1 MLWRRR
7 KRMRSMSSGSGELAN
22 AALTDLWNGEI
33 GLQGDGTRP
42 EKITVIGLG
51 NTLYTDEGVG
61 IHVLPLLEEI
71 LAGTENI
78 EIIEGSTDG
87 IRLLGPVEDTDQLIL
102 LDSINGGEPPGHLYT
117 VEREDIPAYCNVK
130 MSVHQLGFQEVLF
143 AARIRERLPARM
155 VLFGVQPA
163 SLEFGIGL
171 SDTVRGRLAGLAE
184 LVNRQVRE
192 WRSAPWTA
200 GNL

>member
-1 MLWRRR
+1 
-7 KRMRSMSSGSGELAN
+7 MRSMSSGRTDSMSRDSGLEAVTTLN
-22 AALTDLWNGEI
+22 RTV
-33 GLQGDGTRP
+33 P
-42 EKITVIGLG
+42 EKVTVIGLG

-61 IHVLPLLEEI
+61 IHVLPLLEEA
-71 LAGTENI
+71 LAGLENV

-102 LDSINGGEPPGHLYT
+102 LDSINGPEQPGFVYT

-143 AARIRERLPARM
+143 AARIRERVPARM

-163 SLEFGIGL
+163 TLAFGIGL
-171 SDTVRGRLAGLAE
+171 SDTVGGRLASLTE
-184 LVNRQVRE
+184 LVHGQIRE
-192 WRSAPWTA
+192 WRAASWTE
-200 GNL
+200 GIL

>member
-1 MLWRRR
+1 
-7 KRMRSMSSGSGELAN
+7 MSSGGLYAARSGAGLPGVWN
-22 AALTDLWNGEI
+22 GSAALNGEA
-33 GLQGDGTRP
+33 RPP
-42 EKITVIGLG
+42 EKVTVIGLG

-61 IHVLPLLEEI
+61 IHALPLLEEA
-71 LAGTENI
+71 LAGVENV

-102 LDSINGGEPPGHLYT
+102 LDAINGGLPPGGLYT

-143 AARIRERLPARM
+143 AAQIRERLPARM
-155 VLFGVQPA
+155 VMFGVQPA

-171 SDTVRGRLAGLAE
+171 TDTVRDRLGVLTE
-184 LVNRQVRE
+184 LVSGRIRE
-192 WRSAPWTA
+192 WREAPWTA
-200 GNL
+200 GSL

>member
-1 MLWRRR
+1 
-7 KRMRSMSSGSGELAN
+7 MRSMSSGRMESLSMSG
-22 AALTDLWNGEI
+22 
-33 GLQGDGTRP
+33 GLEAGNTLNRAGP

-61 IHVLPLLEEI
+61 IHVLPFLEEA
-71 LAGTENI
+71 LAGVENV

-102 LDSINGGEPPGHLYT
+102 LDSINGPELPGFVYT

-143 AARIRERLPARM
+143 AARIRERVPAKM

-171 SDTVRGRLAGLAE
+171 SDTVRERLAALTE
-184 LVNRQVRE
+184 LVHGQIRE
-192 WRSAPWTA
+192 WRAASWTE
-200 GNL
+200 GIL

>member
-1 MLWRRR
+1 
-7 KRMRSMSSGSGELAN
+7 MSSGRLDSLGMGGVMEADITFN
-22 AALTDLWNGEI
+22 PAG
-33 GLQGDGTRP
+33 P
-42 EKITVIGLG
+42 EKITIIGLG

-61 IHVLPLLEEI
+61 IHVLPFLEEA
-71 LAGTENI
+71 LAGVENV

-102 LDSINGGEPPGHLYT
+102 LDSINGPELPGFVYT

-143 AARIRERLPARM
+143 AARIRERVPARM

-171 SDTVRGRLAGLAE
+171 SDTVRERLAILTERVHG
-184 LVNRQVRE
+184 QIRE
-192 WRSAPWTA
+192 WRAASWTE
-200 GNL
+200 GIL

>member
-1 MLWRRR
+1 MRKGT
-7 KRMRSMSSGSGELAN
+7 KRMWSMN
-22 AALTDLWNGEI
+22 NGR
-33 GLQGDGTRP
+33 G
-42 EKITVIGLG
+42 KITVIGLG

-61 IHVLPLLEEI
+61 IHVLPLLEEA
-71 LAGTENI
+71 LAGMENV

-102 LDSINGGEPPGHLYT
+102 LDSINGPGPAGHLYT

-143 AARIRERLPARM
+143 AARIRERVPARM

-163 SLEFGIGL
+163 SLDFGIGL
-171 SDTVRGRLAGLAE
+171 SDTVQERLAVLTE
-184 LVNRQVRE
+184 MVSCRIRE
-192 WRSAPWTA
+192 WRNDPWTA
-200 GNL
+200 ENL